1 MVKTVTVT
9 GQSYIT
15 FAYTDK
21 QINDIAKFCCKNS
34 DTAILGVDT
43 TFNLCDL
50 WITDTSY
57 RNKRLLNTTSGGHP
71 VHLGPIMLHFTKD
84 DGTCGR
90 FALELL
96 SANPCLKDLK
106 TLGVDLEAAIYS
118 GFKSLIPGLGRLIC
132 VRHLMKRDELKL
144 RDLLPKTGRNIAD
157 RRRATSEIIKDIYG
171 SKVDNY
177 YEYGLAESI
186 DSEEFDVKSLKD
198 RWESLCPGFFN
209 WSVARRKEEKK
220 KKTILL

>member
-1 MVKTVTVT
+1 MLNRPYIRTEKSVLTRQDALLNDNKRPQEVYNILLEESGAPYRSASMSKEPRNLKQIRKRQPNLKQKSKTNYPEVDQLQALMLSQRDPDSLVKTVTVT

-21 QINDIAKFCCKNS
+21 QINDIAKCCCKNS
-34 DTAILGVDT
+34 DTAVLGVDT

-50 WITDTSY
+50 WSTDTSY

-84 DGTCGR
+84 DGTFGR

-106 TLGVDLEAAIYS
+106 TS
-118 GFKSLIPGLGRLIC
+118 S
-132 VRHLMKRDELKL
+132 
-144 RDLLPKTGRNIAD
+144 
-157 RRRATSEIIKDIYG
+157 
-171 SKVDNY
+171 
-177 YEYGLAESI
+177 
-186 DSEEFDVKSLKD
+186 
-198 RWESLCPGFFN
+198 
-209 WSVARRKEEKK
+209 
-220 KKTILL
+220 